1 MFLDEVL
8 APIQAAGAANPWGS
22 GAPSPAALPSAHG
35 TLLACSTGLAHNKVM
50 GQMALLHRA
59 WWPEPEPRHF

>member
-50 GQMALLHRA
+50 GADGSSAQGRVARA
-59 WWPEPEPRHF
+59 